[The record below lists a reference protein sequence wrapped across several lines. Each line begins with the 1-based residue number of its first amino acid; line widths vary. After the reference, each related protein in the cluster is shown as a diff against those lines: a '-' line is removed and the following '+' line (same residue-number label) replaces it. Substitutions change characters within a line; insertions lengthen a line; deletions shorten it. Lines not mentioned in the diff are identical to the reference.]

1 MDLRLGR
8 NWKRLQLVGLIVLAV
23 VTVVVSVLALVQYR
37 TPRQG
42 TAVSQPSA
50 PSGSDWASPDAEP
63 SSTPDAEPTEVPLT
77 PLQQVGRTLAD
88 PGASVMVIGDG
99 TGNEDDEWVSVW
111 ARDHLAVDRGVAYH
125 PWDRYGLRWIEP
137 VALGPGA
144 ASMDVWNASI
154 LSPEMAGE
162 PVRVQAA
169 WQPVGAVLL
178 SYGHWRDPAA
188 VGGEL
193 TAILDVIRGQDPNV
207 PVVVILQNPGPW
219 SVAASQETNVR
230 AVADWAAQNGLPTID
245 VYSGWP
251 VDQGQRDA
259 LLEADGSPT
268 LEGSRLFARIVA
280 EALAP
285 R

>member
-77 PLQQVGRTLAD
+77 PLQQVGRTLAE
-88 PGASVMVIGDG
+88 PGSSVMVIGDG

-111 ARDHLAVDRGVAYH
+111 ARDHLAVNRGVAYH
-125 PWDRYGLRWIEP
+125 LWDRYGLRWVEP
-137 VALGPGA
+137 VALGSGA
-144 ASMDVWNASI
+144 ASLDVWNASI

-162 PVRVQAA
+162 PARVQAA
-169 WQPVGAVLL
+169 WQPVDAVLL
-178 SYGHWRDPAA
+178 SYGHWRDPVA

-193 TAILDVIRGQDPNV
+193 TAILHAIRGQDPNV

-230 AVADWAAQNGLPTID
+230 AVADWAAQNNLPTID
-245 VYSGWP
+245 VYGGWP

-280 EALAP
+280 EALTPA
-285 R
+285 